1 MNIMSQ
7 ESFDIEAALE
17 KCHPGTAWQRDLI
30 REQLTAAIAAE
41 RDEWQKLRDPATLLA
56 HIQRGAVPSADQ
68 LWNND
73 EVMALNAE
81 LGLTMNQ
88 IERLV
93 RAAMLTAELAWCRS
107 QQPS

>member
-1 MNIMSQ
+1 MSDIIESIASKFTSGNDVPVDSARITAQ
-7 ESFDIEAALE
+7 EWFA
-17 KCHPGTAWQRDLI
+17 
-30 REQLTAAIAAE
+30 
-41 RDEWQKLRDPATLLA
+41 LLA